1 MILVDDFIDDFNDFN
16 NHQIKK
22 HKAKDKMKKI
32 KEGSEKSDIYNNDIQ
47 ADNQDVLCTTIFFF
61 DEIDLI

>member
-16 NHQIKK
+16 NHQIK
-22 HKAKDKMKKI
+22 KAKDKMKKI

-47 ADNQDVLCTTIFFF
+47 ADNQDGLCTTIFFF